1 MSLVDEDELVAKCAR
16 HGLSGLAEYELRQA
30 GITVSQ
36 AAATALRRDAMSIAV
51 QGIKVK
57 KLLFQCLEALARDGI
72 VPVLLKGYGLALRCY
87 PDPLYRPMTDVDLLV
102 ARDELP
108 RAEAALAQIGL
119 KKNEQLESF
128 QLEHHHHLNF
138 YGTLGS
144 VELHFRAITGFG
156 GAIDGHH
163 LLQRAVEDSLEGRR
177 VRYLRPEDELVYLA
191 THATQH
197 LFKGVAWLYDLKL
210 FIRRY
215 PDLDWQSVISVA
227 EESGMQS
234 PVYFALRTSQSAL
247 GADVPSRVLAQ
258 LRPAIWQV
266 LLGRIVFSKGHLVDR
281 SFAELRYSWMVA
293 PFLASDLARMIRAL
307 VYLAWRAPLRKLAR
321 HFPNLAPAHW
331 RA

>member
-1 MSLVDEDELVAKCAR
+1 MSQVDEDELVAKCAR

-30 GITVSQ
+30 GLTLREP
-36 AAATALRRDAMSIAV
+36 AAIALRRGAMSTAV
-51 QGIKVK
+51 VGIKVK
-57 KLLFQCLEALARDGI
+57 KLLFQSLEALVRDGI

-102 ARDELP
+102 ARDELH

-119 KKNEQLESF
+119 KKNEQLEAF

-144 VELHFRAITGFG
+144 VELHFRAISGFG
-156 GAIDGHH
+156 GAIDAQH
-163 LLQRAVEDSLEGRR
+163 LLERAVEDSLEGRR

-215 PDLDWQSVISVA
+215 PALDWKSVISVA
-227 EESGMQS
+227 QESGMQT
-234 PVYFALRTSQSAL
+234 PVYFALQTAQNAL
-247 GADVPSRVLAQ
+247 GADVPGWVLER
-258 LRPAIWQV
+258 LRPASWQV
-266 LLGRIVFSKGHLVDR
+266 LLGRFVFSKGHLVDR
-281 SFAELRYSWMVA
+281 SFAELRYSWIVA
-293 PFLASDLARMIRAL
+293 PFLASDMAKMIRAI

>member
-1 MSLVDEDELVAKCAR
+1 MSHLDEDELVAKCAR

-30 GITVSQ
+30 GLTLRQ
-36 AAATALRRDAMSIAV
+36 PAAIALRRGAMSTAV
-51 QGIKVK
+51 VGIKVK

-102 ARDELP
+102 ARDELHP
-108 RAEAALAQIGL
+108 AEAALAQIGL
-119 KKNEQLESF
+119 KKNEQLEAF

-144 VELHFRAITGFG
+144 VELHFRAISGFG
-156 GAIDGHH
+156 GAIDAQH
-163 LLQRAVEDSLEGRR
+163 LLERAVEDSLEGRR

-215 PDLDWQSVISVA
+215 PALDWQSAISVA
-227 EESGMQS
+227 RESGMQT
-234 PVYFALRTSQSAL
+234 PVYFALQTAQNAL
-247 GADVPSRVLAQ
+247 GAEVPGWVLER
-258 LRPAIWQV
+258 LRPASWQV
-266 LLGRIVFSKGHLVDR
+266 LLGRFVFSKGHLVDR

-293 PFLASDLARMIRAL
+293 PFLASDMAKMIRAI

>member
-1 MSLVDEDELVAKCAR
+1 MSHFDEDELVAKCAR
-16 HGLSGLAEYELRQA
+16 HGLSGLAEYELKQA
-30 GITVSQ
+30 GITLSK
-36 AAATALRRDAMSIAV
+36 AAATTLGRDAMSIAV
-51 QGIKVK
+51 VGIKVK
-57 KLLFQCLEALARDGI
+57 KLLLQCLGALGRDGI

-102 ARDELP
+102 APEELH

-119 KKNEQLESF
+119 TKNEQLEAF

-156 GAIDGHH
+156 GAIDAH
-163 LLQRAVEDSLEGRR
+163 LPLERAVEDSLEGHR
-177 VRYLRPEDELVYLA
+177 VRYLRPEDELAYLA

-197 LFKGVAWLYDLKL
+197 LFKGIAWLYDLKL

-215 PDLDWQSVISVA
+215 PALDWQSVISVA
-227 EESGMQS
+227 RESGMQT
-234 PVYFALRTSQSAL
+234 PVYFALATSQGAL
-247 GADVPSRVLAQ
+247 GAQVPSRVLAQ
-258 LRPAIWQV
+258 LRPASWQA
-266 LLGRIVFSKGHLVDR
+266 LLGRFVFSKGHLVDR
-281 SFAELRYSWMVA
+281 SFAERRYSWMVR
-293 PFLASDLARMIRAL
+293 PFLASDLAMMSRAI
-307 VYLAWRAPLRKLAR
+307 VYLGWRAPLRKLAR

>member
-1 MSLVDEDELVAKCAR
+1 MSLVDEGELVAKCAR

-51 QGIKVK
+51 VGIKVK

-102 ARDELP
+102 GRDELH

-128 QLEHHHHLNF
+128 QLQHHHHLNF
-138 YGTLGS
+138 YGAL
-144 VELHFRAITGFG
+144 
-156 GAIDGHH
+156 DGHH
-163 LLQRAVEDSLEGRR
+163 LVQRAVEDSLEGRR
-177 VRYLRPEDELVYLA
+177 VMYLRPEDELVYLA

-227 EESGMQS
+227 EESGMQT
-234 PVYFALRTSQSAL
+234 PVYFALR
-247 GADVPSRVLAQ
+247 
-258 LRPAIWQV
+258 
-266 LLGRIVFSKGHLVDR
+266 
-281 SFAELRYSWMVA
+281 
-293 PFLASDLARMIRAL
+293 
-307 VYLAWRAPLRKLAR
+307 
-321 HFPNLAPAHW
+321 
-331 RA
+331 